1 MDYLRSLSG
10 AVCPDEDDIEA
21 RCLAFY
27 SLWIG
32 NHFIAADHG
41 ACRHADVAEA
51 CPEAARGAVAP

>member
-1 MDYLRSLSG
+1 MDYMRSLFG
-10 AVCPDEDDIEA
+10 AFCSDAADVEA

-41 ACRHADVAEA
+41 PLARADVVKRALAQLE
-51 CPEAARGAVAP
+51 R